1 MMKNHQAETPIKV
14 KILLVDEAPAGLG
27 RLSAL
32 FADLGEEIL
41 AVGSIAAALR
51 AVEEHDV
58 AVIVLDVHPPAQAGV
73 ASAACLRAA
82 PRAQAVPII
91 FLTGEEGGDA
101 GNAPAFPYAAAYA
114 LGAVDFVGK
123 PFNGV
128 VLRARV
134 AVFLDLYRKTA
145 AVATHREVRHQADLR
160 ARDERIVLMLD
171 SARDYAFI
179 GTDPDG
185 IITEWEGGASD
196 IVGCDADFAIGRSA
210 AMIFTEADR
219 AAGMVEQEMARARTS
234 GRAVDKRWHVR
245 ADGARFFADGVLVPL
260 LDDAGTL
267 RGYAKIFRDAT
278 VERLAAEQIE
288 RIEAERERLFAQVEA
303 ASERLVDI
311 FQRAPAFM
319 CVLRGDRHRF
329 EFVNQRF
336 GHLVGQR
343 ELLGRDARDALPELA
358 GQDFFELLDLVY
370 ADGQPRERYAERL
383 LLRRHSGKLLEPRF
397 VDVVYTALREADGV
411 ISGVLVH
418 GIDVTERTQASLL
431 ALGQRSA
438 LELAVSDAPL
448 GDVLDVLAHTAED
461 FAGGAGLAAIRLC
474 TREGALC
481 GLRHAAAPTL
491 STEFLNALDALDAGA
506 ELAGTAGSPGAQA
519 ASSTDTLTVDDIDGD
534 ARWPAFRA
542 LARAHGL
549 RACRAMP
556 IVAPS
561 GEVLGVFCWYYRE
574 LRAPSIDEYAA
585 LAMLAN
591 TASLVI
597 GQRHEAQERLAAEDR
612 SLNILESISEGFIA
626 IDADWRITFANQAA
640 EDVTHIARDRLA
652 GADFWHSFS
661 HMDGTPIEDGLR
673 RCARERVAVKFD
685 AWYEPLGGWFEINC
699 CPTPD
704 GGIALYFR
712 DETERRMAQEGI
724 RRLAAVAEQSPDFIG
739 IATPATVGMFLNPAG
754 RQLAGMSE
762 GQRIADFKLVDFFA
776 PESRRQVIEEVLP
789 ALTGAA
795 GRWEGE
801 LRFARLDSGRVVPV
815 YFKGFAVVD
824 DRGAII
830 GLATVT
836 RDITEQKRAE
846 DALRRIASDLS
857 EADHRKSEFLATL
870 AHELRNPL
878 APIRTGLD
886 LLRLPNY
893 DAGAKTRVMGMM
905 DRQLGHL
912 IHLVDDLLDVA
923 RITRGKIEL
932 KKAPVA
938 LHTLVAM
945 ALESNLSLVEA
956 SGHTIDVD
964 VPAQPIM
971 LDVDSTR
978 VVQVL
983 SNLINNAAKY
993 TPGGGRIEIR
1003 AWRENADAGPDVAVV
1018 AVRDSGIG
1026 IGAEALSTVFDMFTQ
1041 VRGQRDLAQGGLG
1054 IGLSLVRRLAELH
1067 GGSVTAASAGRGQ
1080 GSTFTLRLPLPG
1092 VAPVAG
1098 EAAAPAE
1105 QVPAT
1110 PSSMRVLVVDDNGDA
1125 AESLAALL
1133 EMMGH
1138 QPQVALDGA
1147 AGLALAATMQPDLI
1161 ILDIGMPG
1169 MNGHEVARAIRA
1181 DSGTALRA
1189 VTLVALTG
1197 WGAPGDVALAKEA
1210 GFDHHL
1216 TKPVSIE
1223 ALEATLARVAA

>member
-1 MMKNHQAETPIKV
+1 MPAKV
-14 KILLVDEAPAGLG
+14 KILLVDEAPASLA

-32 FADLGEEIL
+32 FADLNEEII
-41 AVGSIAAALR
+41 AVGSRDDALR
-51 AVEEHDV
+51 AADAHDI
-58 AVIVLDVHPPAQAGV
+58 AVIVLDVHPPARDAIDT
-73 ASAACLRAA
+73 AAMLRRC

-91 FLTGEEGGDA
+91 FLTGEDDA
-101 GNAPAFPYAAAYA
+101 AGFPVEEAYA
-114 LGAVDFVGK
+114 LGAVDYVTK
-123 PFNGV
+123 PCNPV
-128 VLRARV
+128 VVRARV
-134 AVFLDLYRKTA
+134 AVFIDLYRKTA
-145 AVATHREVRHQADLR
+145 AIAEHREERHQADLR
-160 ARDERIVLMLD
+160 QRDERIRLILD

-185 IITEWEGGASD
+185 IITEWEGGATD
-196 IVGCDADFAIGRSA
+196 IVGCDGAYARGRSS
-210 AMIFTEADR
+210 AMIFTEQDR
-219 AAGMVEQEMARARTS
+219 LDGRPQQEMAKACAS

-245 ADGARFFADGVLVPL
+245 ADGARFFADGVLVPMR
-260 LDDAGTL
+260 DEAGTL
-267 RGYAKIFRDAT
+267 RGFAKIFRDAT

-288 RIEAERERLFAQVEA
+288 RIEAERERLFAEVGA

-319 CVLRGDRHRF
+319 CVVRGSEHRF

-336 GHLVGQR
+336 AHLVGTR
-343 ELLGRDARDALPELA
+343 ELLERQARQALPELA
-358 GQDFFELLDLVY
+358 GQDFFEQLDAVY
-370 ADGQPRERYAERL
+370 ADGFPRERYAERL
-383 LLRRHSGKLLEPRF
+383 LLRRHSGKLLEPRY
-397 VDVVYTALREADGV
+397 VDVVYTALREADGA

-448 GDVLDVLAHTAED
+448 ADVLDVLAHTAED
-461 FAGGAGLAAIRLC
+461 YAGGAGLAAIRL
-474 TREGALC
+474 TDGERGR
-481 GLRHAAAPTL
+481 LRHAAAPSL
-491 STEFLNALDALDAGA
+491 ATEFLDALDAIP
-506 ELAGTAGSPGAQA
+506 PGADAGPGALA
-519 ASSTDTLTVDDIDGD
+519 ALSGETVTVDDIDGE

-542 LARAHGL
+542 LARLHGL

-574 LRAPSIDEYAA
+574 LRAPSADEHAA

-597 GQRHEAQERLAAEDR
+597 GQRHEAVERMAAEERAHD
-612 SLNILESISEGFIA
+612 ILESISEGFIA
-626 IDADWRITFANQAA
+626 IDADWVITFANQAM
-640 EDVTHIARDRLA
+640 EDVTHLAREALA
-652 GADFWHSFS
+652 GSNFWQSFAQMAGS
-661 HMDGTPIEDGLR
+661 PIEDGMR

-685 AWYEPLGGWFEINC
+685 AWYDPLGNWFEINC
-699 CPTPD
+699 YPTPD

-739 IATPATVGMFLNPAG
+739 IATPDTVGMFLNPAG
-754 RQLAGMSE
+754 RRLSGMADDAAVSDYRLA
-762 GQRIADFKLVDFFA
+762 DFFA
-776 PESRRQVIEEVLP
+776 PESRAQVEDEVLP

-801 LRFARLDSGRVVPV
+801 LRFARLDSARVVPV

-824 DRGAII
+824 ERGAII

-846 DALRRIASDLS
+846 DALRRVAADLS

-886 LLRLPNY
+886 LLRLKDFDGPPRM
-893 DAGAKTRVMGMM
+893 RVMGMM

-945 ALESNLSLVEA
+945 ALESNQAMVEA
-956 SGHTIDVD
+956 SGHRLSVQ
-964 VPAQPIM
+964 VPEAPIM

-993 TPGGGRIEIR
+993 TPAGGRIDITASQE
-1003 AWRENADAGPDVAVV
+1003 AAEPAAAGAGAAGMLAVV
-1018 AVRDSGIG
+1018 AVRDSGVG
-1026 IGAEALSTVFDMFTQ
+1026 IAPEALGAVFEMFTQ
-1041 VRGQRDLAQGGLG
+1041 VSGQRDLAQGGLG

-1067 GGSVTAASAGRGQ
+1067 GGTITASSAGRGH
-1080 GSTFTLRLPLPG
+1080 GSTFTLRLP
-1092 VAPVAG
+1092 VG
-1098 EAAAPAE
+1098 ETQPAAPLAA
-1105 QVPAT
+1105 PWAPPSISSL
-1110 PSSMRVLVVDDNGDA
+1110 PSSLRVLVVDDNADA

-1133 EMMGH
+1133 ETMGH
-1138 QPQVALDGA
+1138 RPRVALDGR
-1147 AGLALAATMQPDLI
+1147 AGLALARELTPDLI

-1169 MNGHEVARAIRA
+1169 MNGHEVARAVRA
-1181 DSGTALRA
+1181 SAGLET
-1189 VTLVALTG
+1189 VVLVALTG
-1197 WGAPGDVALAKEA
+1197 WGAAGDVALASAA
-1210 GFDHHL
+1210 GFDRHL

-1223 ALEATLARVAA
+1223 ALELALTAGKS

>member
-1 MMKNHQAETPIKV
+1 MIDNQVRMPAKV
-14 KILLVDEAPAGLG
+14 KILLVDQDPASLAGLA
-27 RLSAL
+27 AL
-32 FADLGEEIL
+32 LGDLGEEIV
-41 AVGSIAAALR
+41 AVDSRNAGLR
-51 AVEEHDV
+51 AAFEHDI
-58 AVIVLDVHPPAQAGV
+58 AVIVLDVHRPAQNAMDT
-73 ASAACLRAA
+73 AALLRRY

-91 FLTGEEGGDA
+91 FLTGEDVA
-101 GNAPAFPYAAAYA
+101 DFPVEAAYA
-114 LGAVDFVGK
+114 LGAVDYVTK
-123 PFNGV
+123 PCNPV

-134 AVFLDLYRKTA
+134 AVFIDLYRKTA
-145 AVATHREVRHQADLR
+145 AIAQHREVRHQADLR
-160 ARDERIVLMLD
+160 ERDQRIRLILD
-171 SARDYAFI
+171 STRDYAFI

-185 IITEWEGGASD
+185 VITEWEGGATD
-196 IVGCDADFAIGRSA
+196 IVGCDGDYARGRSA
-210 AMIFTEADR
+210 SMIFTDQDR
-219 AAGMVEQEMARARTS
+219 RDGRPEEEMARARAS
-234 GRAVDKRWHVR
+234 GRAIDKRWHVR
-245 ADGARFFADGVLVPL
+245 ADGERFYADGVLVPL
-260 LDDAGTL
+260 RDDAGTL

-278 VERLAAEQIE
+278 VERLAAEQID
-288 RIEAERERLFAQVEA
+288 RIERERERLFTEVEA

-319 CVLRGDRHRF
+319 CVVRGADHRF
-329 EFVNQRF
+329 EFFNQRF

-343 ELLGRDARDALPELA
+343 ELQDREARLALPELA
-358 GQDFFELLDLVY
+358 GQDFFEQLDAVY
-370 ADGQPRERYAERL
+370 ADGRPRERYAERL
-383 LLRRHSGKLLEPRF
+383 LLRRHSGKLLEPRY
-397 VDVVYTALREADGV
+397 VDVVYTALREGDGG

-448 GDVLDVLAHTAED
+448 ADVLDVLAHTAED
-461 FAGGAGLAAIRLC
+461 YAGGAGLAAIRLAAGE
-474 TREGALC
+474 RGR
-481 GLRHAAAPTL
+481 LRNVAAPSL
-491 STEFLNALDALDAGA
+491 SASFLDALDAIEPAADSGP
-506 ELAGTAGSPGAQA
+506 GSVA
-519 ASSTDTLTVDDIDGD
+519 ALSGETVTVDDIDGD
-534 ARWPAFRA
+534 PRWPAFRA
-542 LARAHGL
+542 LARFHGL

-574 LRAPSIDEYAA
+574 LRAPSLDEHAA

-597 GQRHEAQERLAAEDR
+597 GQRHEAVERMAAEERAQD
-612 SLNILESISEGFIA
+612 ILESISEGFIA
-626 IDADWRITFANQAA
+626 VDADWVITFANQAM
-640 EDVTHIARDRLA
+640 EEVTHLARDALA
-652 GADFWHSFS
+652 GSGFWDAFAAMAGSA
-661 HMDGTPIEDGLR
+661 IEEGLR

-685 AWYEPLGGWFEINC
+685 AWYDPLGGWFEINC
-699 CPTPD
+699 YPTPD

-739 IATPATVGMFLNPAG
+739 IATPDTVGMFLNPAG
-754 RQLAGMSE
+754 RRLSGMP
-762 GQRIADFKLVDFFA
+762 ADAAMSDFRLVDFFA
-776 PESRRQVIEEVLP
+776 PESRALVEAEVLP
-789 ALTGAA
+789 ALTGKA

-801 LRFARLDSGRVVPV
+801 LRFARLDTGRIVPV

-824 DRGAII
+824 ERGEII

-846 DALRRIASDLS
+846 DALRRIAADLS

-886 LLRLPNY
+886 LLRMKDHDGP
-893 DAGAKTRVMGMM
+893 ARARVMGMM

-932 KKAPVA
+932 KKTAVA

-945 ALESNLSLVEA
+945 ALESNLAMVEA
-956 SGHTIDVD
+956 SGHRLRVE
-964 VPAQPIM
+964 VPEQPIM

-993 TPGGGRIEIR
+993 TPAGGEIEIK
-1003 AWRENADAGPDVAVV
+1003 AWRDEGASSGSAARTDGGADGPQAVV
-1018 AVRDSGIG
+1018 AVRDTGVGID
-1026 IGAEALSTVFDMFTQ
+1026 AEALASVFEMFTQ

-1067 GGSVTAASAGRGQ
+1067 GGSIGAASEGRGH
-1080 GSTFTLRLPLPG
+1080 GSTFTLRLPL
-1092 VAPVAG
+1092 G
-1098 EAAAPAE
+1098 EMADAQASAPA
-1105 QVPAT
+1105 QVPA
-1110 PSSMRVLVVDDNGDA
+1110 PAALPASMRVLVVDDNADA

-1133 EMMGH
+1133 DMMGH
-1138 QPQVALDGA
+1138 QPQVALDGP
-1147 AGLALAATMQPDLI
+1147 AGLALARSMAPDLI

-1169 MNGHEVARAIRA
+1169 MNGHEVARAVRA
-1181 DSGTALRA
+1181 SAGLEQ
-1189 VTLVALTG
+1189 VMLVALTG
-1197 WGAPGDVALAKEA
+1197 WGAPGDVALAREA
-1210 GFDHHL
+1210 GFDRHL

-1223 ALEATLARVAA
+1223 ALELALRQAPAAP